1 MATADDI
8 TVFRLKPHS
17 SLGKQGFLVLMLFV
31 SFVSFASGAFFVYL
45 GAWPVMGFFGIEVLL
60 LYGAFRLNYFS
71 ARRVEE
77 LEISSDCFKLTKI
90 SAKGHA
96 SEVSLNPYWLRFE
109 LKPSRHDPEVPGDL
123 IISSHGKSYHIGSFL
138 SPEER
143 ACLFDA
149 VSGVLDRHRQTASI

>member
-1 MATADDI
+1 
-8 TVFRLKPHS
+8 
-17 SLGKQGFLVLMLFV
+17 MLFV
-31 SFVSFASGAFFVYL
+31 SLISFISGAFFVYL

-60 LYGAFRLNYFS
+60 LYGAFRLNYYS

-77 LEISSDCFKLTKI
+77 LEISSDYFKLTKI

-96 SEVSLNPYWLRFE
+96 SEVSFNPYWLRFE

-123 IISSHGKSYHIGSFL
+123 IISSHGKSYLIGSFL

-143 ACLFDA
+143 ACLFEA
-149 VSGVLDRHRQTASI
+149 VSGVLDRNRQIASI